1 MDYIIGFIFGY
12 FIKETISYIKN
23 LSEIKL
29 PNNYVKEDWDWIE

>member
-12 FIKETISYIKN
+12 FMKEIISYIKN

>member
-1 MDYIIGFIFGY
+1 M
-12 FIKETISYIKN
+12 KEIISYIKN